1 MVKVFDFFIK
11 HKSFVY
17 KIFLIFLSCFIVVY
31 LFPRE
36 GIFKYEFQK
45 GKVWQYSTYIA
56 PFDFSILKS
65 DKELNNDK
73 QNIIESFNP
82 YYRIDNTIKSKV
94 FEDYSTKVD
103 GYFSDIEDKELYD
116 SLFAY
121 GKSILIDIY
130 KDGVISANELKPDR
144 TQIFLIDDN
153 VEIPTS
159 IDQLFDPSSLFNYLS
174 KRIKL
179 NPFVK
184 YKESFNDLFFDLI
197 VPNVFYDEKFNME
210 AQKSM
215 LDQISMSRGVVR
227 KGELIIAQGEV
238 VGDEQLN
245 ILNSLRMEF
254 LTRDIDSSSSNSI
267 VFGYS
272 ILMLLI
278 FFLLIMFLY
287 KYRLDIYN
295 DNRKLTFIFFNILLT
310 VVLSTIV
317 LEYNPKFIYAAP
329 ICITPLVVKVFFDTR
344 LALFIHLIIVL
355 SIGFIVPNSFE
366 FIFLQM
372 IAGIIATQSI
382 TQFYRRANIF
392 IAVSQILLVYFLAYF
407 SFSIIQEGNFK
418 GLELIVV
425 GLFVLN
431 GLFILFVLP
440 LIYIYEK
447 VFGLVSDVSLLELTD
462 TNSPLLK
469 ELSEKAPGTFH
480 HSLQVANLA
489 EAAANEIDANTLLVR
504 VGGLYHDIG
513 KLKHP
518 NYYTENQ
525 SGNKSVHE
533 ELSPINSAK
542 LIIDHVE
549 DGVIIAKKNNLP
561 ERVID
566 FIKTHHGNS
575 VVYFFYKKQEELKD
589 DNYSKEDFQYPGPRP
604 FSKETAIL
612 MMADSVEAASKSLKN
627 PTADQLEEF
636 VNKIVSNKMNENQF
650 DSSDITLK
658 EIETVKNVLYKKLV
672 NIYQLRIEYPE

>member
-1 MVKVFDFFIK
+1 MVKIFNFFIK
-11 HKSFVY
+11 YKSILY
-17 KIFLIFLSCFIVVY
+17 KIFLIFLSSFIIVY

-36 GIFKYEFQK
+36 GKFKYEFQK
-45 GKVWQYSTYIA
+45 GKVWQYATYFA

-65 DKELNNDK
+65 DKELNDDK
-73 QNIIESFNP
+73 QNILESFNP
-82 YYRIDNTIKSKV
+82 YYRIDNTIKTKV
-94 FEDYSTKVD
+94 FENYNTKIIE
-103 GYFSDIEDKELYD
+103 YFSDLKNEKLYD
-116 SLFAY
+116 SLFLY
-121 GKSILIDIY
+121 GKSILDDIY
-130 KDGVISANELKPDR
+130 NYGVISENELKPDIN
-144 TQIFLIDDN
+144 QIFLIDDN
-153 VEIPTS
+153 VEIPIS
-159 IDQLFDPSSLFNYLS
+159 IEQLFDPSSLFNYLS
-174 KRIKL
+174 KKIKL
-179 NPFVK
+179 NPYLKF
-184 YKESFNDLFFDLI
+184 KESFNDLFFDLI
-197 VPNVFYDEKFNME
+197 VPNVFYDEKFNLE
-210 AQKSM
+210 AQKSL
-215 LDQISMSRGVVR
+215 LDQISLSRGVIR

-238 VGDEQLN
+238 VDDEQIN

-254 LTRDIDSSSSNSI
+254 LTREIDSSSSNSI

-272 ILMLLI
+272 ILMFLI
-278 FFLLIMFLY
+278 FFLLIMFLN

-295 DNRKLTFIFFNILLT
+295 DNRKLTFIFFNILLM
-310 VVLSTIV
+310 VVLSTII
-317 LEYNPKFIYAAP
+317 LKYNPKFIYAAP
-329 ICITPLVVKVFFDTR
+329 ICITPLVIKVFFDTR

-407 SFSIIQEGNFK
+407 SFSVIQEGNFK
-418 GLELIVV
+418 GLELVVV
-425 GLFVLN
+425 GLFILN

-447 VFGLVSDVSLLELTD
+447 AFGLVSDVSLLELTD
-462 TNSPLLK
+462 TNSLLLK
-469 ELSEKAPGTFH
+469 ELSDKAPGTFH

-489 EAAANEIDANTLLVR
+489 EAAANEINANTLLTR
-504 VGGLYHDIG
+504 VGALYHDIG

-525 SGNKSVHE
+525 IGKKSVHE
-533 ELSPINSAK
+533 ELSPVNSAK

-566 FIKTHHGNS
+566 FIKTHHGTS
-575 VVYFFYKKQEELKD
+575 LVYYFYKKNEELKND
-589 DNYSKEDFQYPGPRP
+589 DYLKEDFQYPGPKP

-627 PTADQLEEF
+627 PSADQLEEF
-636 VNKIVSNKMNENQF
+636 VNKIVSDKMNENQF

-658 EIETVKNVLYKKLV
+658 EIEIVKNVLFKKLV

>member
-1 MVKVFDFFIK
+1 MVKIFNFFIK
-11 HKSFVY
+11 YKSILY
-17 KIFLIFLSCFIVVY
+17 KIFLIFLSSFIIVY

-36 GIFKYEFQK
+36 GKFKYEFQK
-45 GKVWQYSTYIA
+45 GKVWQYATYFA

-65 DKELNNDK
+65 DKELNDDK
-73 QNIIESFNP
+73 QNILESFNP
-82 YYRIDNTIKSKV
+82 YYRIDNTIKTKV
-94 FEDYSTKVD
+94 FENYNTKIIE
-103 GYFSDIEDKELYD
+103 YFSDLKNEKLYD
-116 SLFAY
+116 SLFLY
-121 GKSILIDIY
+121 GKSILDDIY
-130 KDGVISANELKPDR
+130 NYGVISENELKPDIN
-144 TQIFLIDDN
+144 QIFLIDDN
-153 VEIPTS
+153 VEIPIS
-159 IDQLFDPSSLFNYLS
+159 IEQLFDPSSLFNYLS
-174 KRIKL
+174 KKIKL
-179 NPFVK
+179 NPYLKF
-184 YKESFNDLFFDLI
+184 KESFNDLFFDLI
-197 VPNVFYDEKFNME
+197 VPNVFYDEKFNLE
-210 AQKSM
+210 VQKSM
-215 LDQISMSRGVVR
+215 LDQISLSRGVIR

-238 VGDEQLN
+238 VDDEQIN

-254 LTRDIDSSSSNSI
+254 LTREIDSSSSNSI

-272 ILMLLI
+272 ILMFLI
-278 FFLLIMFLY
+278 FFLLIMFLN

-295 DNRKLTFIFFNILLT
+295 DNRKLTFIFFNILLM
-310 VVLSTIV
+310 VVLSTII
-317 LEYNPKFIYAAP
+317 LKYNPKFIYAAP
-329 ICITPLVVKVFFDTR
+329 ICITPLVIKVFFDTR

-407 SFSIIQEGNFK
+407 SFSVIQEGNFK
-418 GLELIVV
+418 GLELVVV
-425 GLFVLN
+425 GLFILN

-447 VFGLVSDVSLLELTD
+447 AFGLVSDVSLLELTD
-462 TNSPLLK
+462 TNSLLLK
-469 ELSEKAPGTFH
+469 ELSDKAPGTFH

-489 EAAANEIDANTLLVR
+489 EAAANEINANTLLTR
-504 VGGLYHDIG
+504 VGALYHDIG

-525 SGNKSVHE
+525 IGKKSVHE
-533 ELSPINSAK
+533 ELSPVNSAK

-566 FIKTHHGNS
+566 FIKTHHGTS
-575 VVYFFYKKQEELKD
+575 LVYYFYKKNEELKND
-589 DNYSKEDFQYPGPRP
+589 DYLKEDFQYLGPKP

-627 PTADQLEEF
+627 PSADQLEEF
-636 VNKIVSNKMNENQF
+636 VNKIVSDKMNENQF

-658 EIETVKNVLYKKLV
+658 EIEIVKNVLFKKLV

>member
-1 MVKVFDFFIK
+1 M
-11 HKSFVY
+11 
-17 KIFLIFLSCFIVVY
+17 
-31 LFPRE
+31 
-36 GIFKYEFQK
+36 
-45 GKVWQYSTYIA
+45 
-56 PFDFSILKS
+56 
-65 DKELNNDK
+65 
-73 QNIIESFNP
+73 
-82 YYRIDNTIKSKV
+82 
-94 FEDYSTKVD
+94 
-103 GYFSDIEDKELYD
+103 
-116 SLFAY
+116 
-121 GKSILIDIY
+121 
-130 KDGVISANELKPDR
+130 
-144 TQIFLIDDN
+144 
-153 VEIPTS
+153 
-159 IDQLFDPSSLFNYLS
+159 
-174 KRIKL
+174 
-179 NPFVK
+179 
-184 YKESFNDLFFDLI
+184 
-197 VPNVFYDEKFNME
+197 
-210 AQKSM
+210 
-215 LDQISMSRGVVR
+215 DQISLSRGVIR

-238 VGDEQLN
+238 VDEEQLS

-254 LTRDIDSSSSNSI
+254 LKRDVDTSSSNWI

-272 ILMLLI
+272 ILMLLV
-278 FFLLIMFLY
+278 FFLLIMFLN
-287 KYRLDIYN
+287 KYRIDIYS
-295 DNRKLTFIFFNILLT
+295 DNRKLTFIFFNILLMII
-310 VVLSTIV
+310 LSTII
-317 LEYNPKFIYAAP
+317 LKYNPKFIYALP
-329 ICITPLVVKVFFDTR
+329 ICITPLVIKVFFDTR

-392 IAVSQILLVYFLAYF
+392 IAVSQILLVYLLAYF

-418 GLELIVV
+418 GIELIVL
-425 GLFVLN
+425 GLFILN

-469 ELSEKAPGTFH
+469 DLSDKAPGTFY

-489 EAAANEIDANTLLVR
+489 EAAANEIEANTLLVR

-525 SGNKSVHE
+525 SGNKSMHE
-533 ELSPINSAK
+533 ELSPVNSAK

-549 DGVIIAKKNNLP
+549 DGVVIAKKYNLP
-561 ERVID
+561 SRVID
-566 FIKTHHGNS
+566 FIKTHHGTS
-575 VVYFFYKKQEELKD
+575 LVYFFYKKNEELKD
-589 DNYSKEDFQYPGPRP
+589 DNYSKEDFQYPGPKP

-627 PTADQLEEF
+627 PTADELEGF
-636 VNKIVSNKMNENQF
+636 VEKVVSDKMNENQF

-658 EIETVKNVLYKKLV
+658 EIETVKNVLFKKLV